1 MNLIQKIVKK
11 VKEKIDELLL
21 IRKVKSTVE
30 SLIIEQ
36 EEDINRRKKYIEEH
50 LEEGNILTA
59 MVHWKA
65 MIIARKNIELLEE
78 FKNYVLNNEKNE
90 GRYTVL

>member
-11 VKEKIDELLL
+11 AKEKIDELLL

-30 SLIIEQ
+30 SLTIEQ
-36 EEDINRRKKYIEEH
+36 EEEINRRKKFMEEN
-50 LEEGNILTA
+50 LEQYDIHTA

-65 MIIARKNIELLEE
+65 MKNARKNIELLEE

-90 GRYTVL
+90 N

>member
-11 VKEKIDELLL
+11 AKEKIDELLL

-36 EEDINRRKKYIEEH
+36 EEDINRRKKYIEEN
-50 LEEGNILTA
+50 LEESNIHTA

-65 MIIARKNIELLEE
+65 MKNAKKNIELLEE
-78 FKNYVLNNEKNE
+78 FKSFVLDNEKNE
-90 GRYTVL
+90 N

>member
-11 VKEKIDELLL
+11 AKEKIDEILL
-21 IRKVKSTVE
+21 IRKVKNTVE

-50 LEEGNILTA
+50 LEEGNIPTA
-59 MVHWKA
+59 MVYWKA
-65 MIIARKNIELLEE
+65 MITARKNIELLEE

-90 GRYTVL
+90 G

>member
-11 VKEKIDELLL
+11 AKEKIDELLL

-50 LEEGNILTA
+50 LEESNISIA

-65 MIIARKNIELLEE
+65 MINARKNIELLEE

-90 GRYTVL
+90 N

>member
-11 VKEKIDELLL
+11 AKEKIDELLL

-36 EEDINRRKKYIEEH
+36 EEDINRRKKYIEEN
-50 LEEGNILTA
+50 LEESNIHTA

-65 MIIARKNIELLEE
+65 MRTARKNIELLEE

-90 GRYTVL
+90 N

>member
-11 VKEKIDELLL
+11 AKEKIDELLL

-36 EEDINRRKKYIEEH
+36 EEDINRRKKYIEEN
-50 LEEGNILTA
+50 LEESNIRTA

-65 MIIARKNIELLEE
+65 MINARENIKLLEE

-90 GRYTVL
+90 G

>member
-11 VKEKIDELLL
+11 AKEKIDELLL

-65 MIIARKNIELLEE
+65 MITARKNIELLEE

-90 GRYTVL
+90 G

>member
-11 VKEKIDELLL
+11 AKEKIDELLL

-50 LEEGNILTA
+50 LEESNIHTA

-65 MIIARKNIELLEE
+65 MINARKNIKLLEE

-90 GRYTVL
+90 G

>member
-11 VKEKIDELLL
+11 AKEKIDELLL

-36 EEDINRRKKYIEEH
+36 EEDINRRKKYIEEN
-50 LEEGNILTA
+50 LEESNIHTA

-65 MIIARKNIELLEE
+65 MINARKILNCL
-78 FKNYVLNNEKNE
+78 KNSKI
-90 GRYTVL
+90 TF

>member
-11 VKEKIDELLL
+11 AKEKIDELLL

-36 EEDINRRKKYIEEH
+36 EEDINRRKKYIEEQ
-50 LEEGNILTA
+50 LEESNISIA

-65 MIIARKNIELLEE
+65 MINARKNIELLEE

-90 GRYTVL
+90 N

>member
-11 VKEKIDELLL
+11 AKEKIDELLL

-36 EEDINRRKKYIEEH
+36 EEEINRRRKSIEEN
-50 LEEGNILTA
+50 LEQGDIRLA
-59 MVHWKA
+59 MIHWKT
-65 MIIARKNIELLEE
+65 MKNARKNIELLEE
-78 FKNYVLNNEKNE
+78 FKSFVLDNEKNE
-90 GRYTVL
+90 N